1 VLRYDVATDTLSGVA
16 QHDPNRFLT
25 GATAFLTQDEEAS
38 GIIDASDL
46 LGDGWF
52 LLDVQAHYNVGDPE
66 LVEGGQYL
74 ALFDPA
80 TLQ

>member
-1 VLRYDVATDTLSGVA
+1 M
-16 QHDPNRFLT
+16 T
-25 GATAFLTQDEEAS
+25 GAAAFLTQDEEAS
-38 GIIDASDL
+38 GVIDASDL

-52 LLDVQAHYNVGDPE
+52 LVDVQAHYATDAE

-80 TLQ
+80 TL